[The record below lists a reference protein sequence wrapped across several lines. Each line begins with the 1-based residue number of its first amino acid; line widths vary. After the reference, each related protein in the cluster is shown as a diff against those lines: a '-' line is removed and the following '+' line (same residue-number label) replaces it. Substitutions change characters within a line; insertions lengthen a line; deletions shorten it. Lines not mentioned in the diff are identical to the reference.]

1 MQVEAAQAF
10 VCSNTWAWQCKLE
23 WIMTDRAAA
32 ASLIG
37 AFVTAAGLI
46 FAGSQIYFS
55 RRQHEEERRWKRSE
69 FVRTL
74 LSEMVSNPN
83 IALIS
88 RILDWREGP
97 APIPAP
103 FQGIFDARR
112 KRQPAPEWDTPRIA
126 ETYFEISWDRFIR
139 SLKVLRDAEWREP
152 DMYAYRTCFD
162 SFCTFIQG
170 VAEDVRTLGVVASE
184 YADLSFYCHRIIF
197 PLNAA
202 RERDFDADV
211 KLQAYIEAY
220 YNAKTYNVILRQ
232 AQVYAL
238 SHPGEDRP
246 SDKFPDRITDYPT
259 EESVRWRKRR
269 STRAALARA
278 FRSRNATAAT

>member
-1 MQVEAAQAF
+1 MPIGEAQAF
-10 VCSNTWAWQCKLE
+10 VCDSSLTLWCTVR
-23 WIMTDRAAA
+23 WIMTDRGAA

-37 AFVTAAGLI
+37 ACVTAAGLV

-55 RRQHEEERRWKRSE
+55 RRQHEDERQWKRSE
-69 FVRTL
+69 FVHTL

-97 APIPAP
+97 APIPP
-103 FQGIFDARR
+103 SFQSLFDARR
-112 KRQPAPEWDTPRIA
+112 AATPAPAWDAPRIGHD
-126 ETYFEISWDRFIR
+126 YFEINWDRFVR
-139 SLKVLRDAEWREP
+139 SLKVDRDAEWREP

-170 VAEDVRTLGVVASE
+170 VAEDVRTLGVAASE
-184 YADLSFYCHRIIF
+184 YADLSFYCYRIIF

-202 RERDFDADV
+202 RDRDYDADER
-211 KLQAYIEAY
+211 LRDYIEAY
-220 YNAKTYNVILRQ
+220 YNAKTYNVLLKQ

-238 SHPGEDRP
+238 SHPGLDCP
-246 SDKFPDRITDYPT
+246 SDKFPDRIVDYPT
-259 EESVRWRKRR
+259 EKSLRGRQRR
-269 STRAALARA
+269 SFRDKMMRPLRRFRA
-278 FRSRNATAAT
+278 